1 MNMENDVF
9 VTPGEKI
16 ATEEEFAS
24 GRNTYVENGF
34 IYSAVIGRIMKEEGA
49 INVSC
54 PGREIIL
61 IDRDMLVIGT
71 VTDDMKSVTFVK
83 LDDININGKD
93 YLALKDGKIVAPKPR
108 MGGGRFGDRGHSSFG
123 DRGPNRFSSAKP
135 EKMCGIGDTIIARV
149 QYNDKDA
156 YTLALNGPETGVI
169 YSRCERCGGELERE
183 EERLLVCTECTHKQR
198 RKISTLY
205 NKPEEIK
212 KLLT

>member
-1 MNMENDVF
+1 MNIENDTF

-16 ATEEEFAS
+16 ATEEEFAA
-24 GRNTYVENGF
+24 GNNTYVENGF
-34 IYSAVIGRIMKEEGA
+34 IYSSVIGKVIKNEGS
-49 INVSC
+49 INVNC
-54 PGREIIL
+54 LGREIIL
-61 IDRDMLVIGT
+61 IDRDMMVIGT

-83 LDDININGKD
+83 LDDINIDGKD

-108 MGGGRFGDRGHSSFG
+108 MGGGRFGDRSQ
-123 DRGPNRFSSAKP
+123 NRFSSPKP
-135 EKMCGIGDTIIARV
+135 EKMCGIGDTILARV

-169 YSRCERCGGELERE
+169 YAKCERCGGELEIQA
-183 EERLLVCTECTHKQR
+183 ERLLVCKECTHKEH